1 MVHLDPPKRFH
12 CNAGSHDKVIY
23 EPFFDENGARCLRA
37 VGRESLHDF
46 IQSFRDQTDINVIL
60 KRFQLGDVSALN
72 VQHGFFGDFTNAP
85 ATLSDFLNAQI
96 QANQLFDRL
105 PADVR
110 QAFDNDVNKF
120 FVQYGSA
127 DWLKTVEPF
136 MKQKESEVTE

>member
-1 MVHLDPPKRFH
+1 MVHLDAPKRFH
-12 CNAGSHDKVIY
+12 CNAGSHDRVIY
-23 EPFFDENGARCLRA
+23 EPFFDEKGARRLRA
-37 VGRESLHDF
+37 VGRESLHDY

-60 KRFQLGDVSALN
+60 KRFELGDVSVIN
-72 VQHGFFGDFTNAP
+72 VQHGVYGDFTNAP

-96 QANQLFDRL
+96 QATKLFDCL

-136 MKQKESEVTE
+136 MQQKESEVTE

>member
-1 MVHLDPPKRFH
+1 MVHIDFPKRFH
-12 CNAGSHDKVIY
+12 CNHGSRDMVVH
-23 EPFFDENGARCLRA
+23 EPFIDEKGARRLRV
-37 VGRESLHDF
+37 VGRESLHDY
-46 IQSFRDQTDINVIL
+46 IQSFRDQTDINIIL

-72 VQHGFFGDFTNAP
+72 AQQGLFGDFTNAP

-96 QANQLFDRL
+96 QATKLFDRL

-127 DWLKTVEPF
+127 DWLKTLEPF
-136 MKQKESEVTE
+136 MQHKESEVTE

>member
-1 MVHLDPPKRFH
+1 MVHIDCPKRFH
-12 CNAGSHDKVIY
+12 CHNGSPDKVVY
-23 EPFFDENGARCLRA
+23 EPFFDEKGARRLRV
-37 VGRESLHDF
+37 VGRESLHDY

-60 KRFQLGDVSALN
+60 KRFQLGDISALN
-72 VQHGFFGDFTNAP
+72 AQQGMYGDFTNAP

-96 QANQLFDRL
+96 QASHLFDRL

-136 MKQKESEVTE
+136 MEQKESEDTE